1 MKSLKQTESELPNVS
16 SDTEIS
22 SLEEVVLQFRENI
35 AIQPNIQSNPTEQK
49 ELGMQLLFDIPKKIW
64 GIRRENFS
72 QFISKKK

>member
-1 MKSLKQTESELPNVS
+1 MQAPKQTNNESDNVPALG
-16 SDTEIS
+16 EIP